1 MRKGGPGIG
10 LTVAAVFVA
19 LLFFGPLGY
28 VVWRNLSTGA
38 DLFAELR
45 QGQALDS
52 LGRTV
57 FLATTVSA
65 GAALLGTG
73 LAWLTMRTD
82 LPGRRVWRVLAPL
95 PLVFPSFVGA
105 LAFINA
111 FAKGGLVD
119 EWFGVSDLIQLDGWF
134 GSWLVLVLFTQPY
147 VYLPVAARLS
157 TLPPSLEESARLLG
171 RGPRAVFRSV
181 VLPQTSG
188 AVWAG
193 TLLVFLYT
201 VSEFGAVQ
209 LMGYRTLTVEIFAN
223 RLFDQ
228 ERAFALALV
237 LGILALTV
245 ATAERF
251 VGRRR
256 VRTEVGGGRRPLQVA
271 LGRWR
276 WPSLAAVTGVVTVGL
291 VAPVAVLGY
300 WALRALQGERV
311 GRELADSVGSLAVP
325 AANTAL
331 SSITAAVVAA
341 LLVLPVAYLTSR
353 HRTRLGGV
361 TNAVVVS
368 GFALPG
374 LVVALSLV
382 FWTLNAPGA
391 AGLYQTLPVLIFAY
405 VVHFGA
411 QSMRAAQVAVG
422 GMPRRMDDAARTLG
436 AGRARRFATIDVPL
450 MLPGLLAG
458 AGLVMLSA
466 MKELPA
472 TLLLRPTNFETL
484 AVRIWDAQEGGF
496 LGEVG
501 LAATVLVLGSA
512 VLTWLLVVRR
522 TERLA

>member
-1 MRKGGPGIG
+1 MRKGGPGPG
-10 LTVAAVFVA
+10 LTVAAVVVA
-19 LLFFGPLGY
+19 LLFFGPLAY

-45 QGQALDS
+45 QGQALAS

-57 FLATTVSA
+57 FLAVTVSA
-65 GAALLGTG
+65 GAALLGTS

-82 LPGRRVWRVLAPL
+82 LPGRRVWRVLVPL

-111 FAKGGLVD
+111 FAEGGLVD
-119 EWFGVSDLIQLDGWF
+119 EWFGVSAVIQLHGWF

-147 VYLPVAARLS
+147 VYLPVAARLGA
-157 TLPPSLEESARLLG
+157 LPPSLEESARLLG
-171 RGPRAVFRSV
+171 RGPRSVFRTV

-188 AVWAG
+188 AIWAG

-237 LGILALTV
+237 LGVLALSV

-256 VRTEVGGGRRPLQVA
+256 ARTEVGGGRRPLQVG

-276 WPSLAAVTGVVTVGL
+276 WPSLAAITGVVTIGL
-291 VAPVAVLGY
+291 FAPVGVLGY
-300 WALRALQGERV
+300 WALRGLQGERV
-311 GRELADSVGSLAVP
+311 GRELADGVGDLAVP
-325 AANTAL
+325 AVNTASVSL
-331 SSITAAVVAA
+331 VAALVAA
-341 LLVLPVAYLTSR
+341 LLVLPVAYLTTR
-353 HRTRLGGV
+353 HRTRIGGV

-382 FWTLNAPGA
+382 FWTLERARRRGALPDHPGPDLRLRGA
-391 AGLYQTLPVLIFAY
+391 LRCPVDAG
-405 VVHFGA
+405 
-411 QSMRAAQVAVG
+411 RAGVG
-422 GMPRRMDDAARTLG
+422 RRHPPADGRRGQTLG
-436 AGRARRFATIDVPL
+436 AGRARRFVTIDVPL

-458 AGLVMLSA
+458 AGLVLLSA

-472 TLLLRPTNFETL
+472 TLLLRPTSFETL

-501 LAATVLVLGSA
+501 LASTVLVLGSA
-512 VLTWLLVVRR
+512 LLTWLLVVRR
-522 TERLA
+522 TDHLA